1 MVAQGVMAGLVGTTA
16 MTFTTSLE
24 QRLRPHLGG
33 PVDYDASD
41 APVTAAARVLHLRP
55 RTDLERRILFAVVH
69 WGYGSFVGVGLQMIS
84 RRIRSPQT
92 ATIVFYAAAQTMAFA
107 LLPALGGT
115 PVPWRWRR
123 DMLTTSLI
131 QHAVYAAATGAA
143 TNRLS
148 QGDRQR

>member
-1 MVAQGVMAGLVGTTA
+1 MARGVIAGLMGTIT
-16 MTFTTSLE
+16 MTLTTSLE
-24 QRLRPHLGG
+24 QRLRPNLTG

-41 APVTAAARVLHLRP
+41 APVTAAARVLHVRP
-55 RTDLERRILFAVVH
+55 RTDFERRILFAVVH
-69 WGYGSFVGVGLQMIS
+69 WGYGSFVGVGMELIS
-84 RRIRSPQT
+84 RQVRSPAP
-92 ATIVFYAAAQTMAFA
+92 ATIVFYAAVQTMAFA

-123 DMLTTSLI
+123 DMLATSLI

-148 QGDRQR
+148 QAHRQR